1 MTYQPLRSFLEQFH
15 PISDAEFASL
25 MNMLVPLNLKK
36 KEFLLS
42 HGEMEENVYFL
53 ASGLVHQFFYRGKE
67 MISTDFY
74 TPGSITGGVIS
85 FLSGK
90 PSYYFLQAIEPCE
103 LISLSKSN
111 LEKLY
116 QVDRKWQQLA
126 RLLLTNYLIKQ
137 ENEIMNTIRL
147 TMRERYVQFAKDFP
161 GLLEKVPQRR
171 IASYLNIKPETF
183 SRLKPLL
190 IHG

>member
-25 MNMLVPLNLKK
+25 LNMLVPLKLKK

-42 HGEMEENVYFL
+42 HGQMEENVYFVV
-53 ASGLVHQFFYRGKE
+53 SGLIHQFFYRGKE

-74 TPGSITGGVIS
+74 NPGSFTGGVIS

-90 PSYYFLQAIEPCE
+90 PSYYYLQAIEPCE
-103 LISLSKSN
+103 LISLSKTN
-111 LEKLY
+111 LERLY
-116 QVDRKWQQLA
+116 QADRKWQQLA

-161 GLLEKVPQRR
+161 DLLEKVPQRR

-190 IHG
+190 KNG

>member
-1 MTYQPLRSFLEQFH
+1 MTYQPLRNFLEQFH
-15 PISDAEFASL
+15 PVSDAEFATL
-25 MNMLVPLNLKK
+25 LNMLVPRTLKK

-42 HGEMEENVYFL
+42 HGEKEENVYFL
-53 ASGLVHQFFYRGKE
+53 VSGLVHQFFYRGKE

-74 TPGSITGGVIS
+74 TAGSVTGGVIS

-90 PSYYFLQAIEPCE
+90 PSYYYLQATEPSE
-103 LISLSKSN
+103 LISLSKPN

-116 QVDRKWQQLA
+116 KADRKWQSLA

-137 ENEIMNTIRL
+137 EKEIMDTIRL
-147 TMRERYVQFAKDFP
+147 TMRERYVQFAHDFP
-161 GLLEKVPQRR
+161 GLLDKVPQRR

-190 IHG
+190 ING